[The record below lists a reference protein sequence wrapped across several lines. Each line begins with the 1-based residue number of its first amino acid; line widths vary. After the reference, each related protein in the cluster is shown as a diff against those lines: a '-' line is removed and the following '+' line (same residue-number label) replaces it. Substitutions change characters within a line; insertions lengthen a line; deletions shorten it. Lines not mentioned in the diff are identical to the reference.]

1 MKARGGL
8 LFGLLC
14 AALLCLLASSS
25 LRADELI
32 TNGGFED
39 GTYTSIVGG
48 YTSAS
53 VPVGWTPNAAF
64 DLEPLFNSVIT
75 GNQHAGA
82 FDLSISNYDYQPL
95 ATLSQTFYDVSGD
108 TYSGSFWAYDGG
120 ANGDSNAFLA
130 LLIDGTPE
138 VGLNDTVAKWTEY
151 TFSFTGTGSDKL
163 TIEATTNPNEWY
175 VDNVSV
181 TGTPSPV
188 PEPSSLL
195 LLGTGLLGF
204 AGALRRKL
212 AR

>member
-1 MKARGGL
+1 L
-8 LFGLLC
+8 SC
-14 AALLCLLASSS
+14 AALLCLLGSSS

-32 TNGGFED
+32 TNGGFEN
-39 GTYTSIVGG
+39 GVYTSTIGG
-48 YTSAS
+48 HTNAS
-53 VPVGWTPNAAF
+53 VPNGWTPNAAF
-64 DLEPLFNSVIT
+64 DLEPPFNHVYS
-75 GNQHAGA
+75 GNQHAGSY
-82 FDLSISNYDYQPL
+82 DLSISNYDTEPL
-95 ATLSQTFYDVSGD
+95 AELSQTFYDVSGD

-120 ANGDSNAFLA
+120 ANGDLNAFLG
-130 LLIDGTPE
+130 LLIDGVPK
-138 VGLNDTVAKWTEY
+138 VGLNETVSSWTEY
-151 TFSFTGTGSDKL
+151 TFSFTGKGTDTL
-163 TIEATTNPNEWY
+163 TIQAATDPSEWY